1 LLVLTGLYCLAS
13 FTHFFHNAE
22 FCGEYPNLPVWISR
36 STVYLSWLGITA
48 IGGAGVWFTWSR
60 RPLPGLGLLALY
72 ALLGFAGL
80 GHYTRRH
87 WRKIQGLRM
96 ACRPIMTPAALRLG
110 EHGGGAG
117 AEVTLPLASTGQRDQ
132 RGGAGDEIV
141 VHLAAIHFL
150 HRAAVNAEQVDVR
163 WR

>member
-1 LLVLTGLYCLAS
+1 MGPANDLRHGTQSAGAGVVNRRLLSSRRPLLVLTGLYCLAS

-80 GHYTRRH
+80 GHYTRAPIARH
-87 WRKIQGLRM
+87 TLAMNLAIWFEVI
-96 ACRPIMTPAALRLG
+96 
-110 EHGGGAG
+110 AG
-117 AEVTLPLASTGQRDQ
+117 ALLLTIALKELWAEHR
-132 RGGAGDEIV
+132 RFARV
-141 VHLAAIHFL
+141 V
-150 HRAAVNAEQVDVR
+150 RSVR
-163 WR
+163 P